1 MIYQLADIVRDV
13 KVVLDENMSSEELLA
28 LEDIETL
35 SMEDIIESKVV
46 EAVRRVE
53 SVAPINMLESGH
65 NLIDSLF
72 WNGDGSG
79 FVVLPD
85 DFMRLMAFKMSDWE
99 RVVTDAITVDD
110 PMYAKQS
117 SRYKGIRGNKQ
128 KPVCAIV
135 NRPEGRV
142 LEFYSCDNESATME
156 MGVYRP
162 YPKID
167 EYKGVEISERCY
179 MAVVYVIGALTLMTY
194 GATDKATGLM
204 ELSKS
209 IMEQ

>member
-1 MIYQLADIVRDV
+1 MIYQLAEIVKDV
-13 KVVLDENMSSEELLA
+13 KIALDENMTSEGLLA
-28 LEDIETL
+28 LEDVETL
-35 SMEDIIESKVV
+35 SMEEIIESKVV

-53 SVAPINMLESGH
+53 SSAPVNMLESGQ
-65 NLIDSLF
+65 NLVDAIF
-72 WNGDGSG
+72 WKEKGSG
-79 FVVLPD
+79 FVVLPG
-85 DFMRLMAFKMSDWE
+85 DFMRLMVFKMSDWE

-110 PMYAKQS
+110 PIYAKQS

-167 EYKGVEISERCY
+167 EYKGVEISKRCY
-179 MAVVYVIGALTLMTY
+179 MAVIYTLGALVLMTY
-194 GATDKATGLM
+194 GESEKASVLL

-209 IMEQ
+209 VIEQ

>member
-1 MIYQLADIVRDV
+1 MIYQLAEIVKDV
-13 KVVLDENMSSEELLA
+13 KIVLDENMTSEELLA

-35 SMEDIIESKVV
+35 SMEDVIESNVV
-46 EAVRRVE
+46 EAIRRVE

-72 WNGDGSG
+72 WNGNGSG

-99 RVVTDAITVDD
+99 RTLHSAIEATDPI
-110 PMYAKQS
+110 YAKQS
-117 SRYKGIRGNKQ
+117 SRFKGVRGNKQ
-128 KPVCAIV
+128 KPVVAIV
-135 NRPEGRV
+135 NRPEGRI
-142 LEFYSCDNESATME
+142 LEFYSCDNENATME
-156 MGVYRP
+156 IGVYRP
-162 YPKID
+162 YPKVD

-179 MAVVYVIGALTLMTY
+179 RAVVYTIGALVLITY
-194 GATDKATGLM
+194 GEADKASALT

-209 IMEQ
+209 ILV

>member
-1 MIYQLADIVRDV
+1 MIYQLAEIVKDV
-13 KVVLDENMSSEELLA
+13 KVALDENMTSEGLLA
-28 LEDIETL
+28 LEDVETL
-35 SMEDIIESKVV
+35 SMEEIIESKVV

-53 SVAPINMLESGH
+53 SSAPVNMLESGQ
-65 NLIDSLF
+65 NLVDAIF
-72 WNGDGSG
+72 WKEKGSG
-79 FVVLPD
+79 FVVLPG
-85 DFMRLMAFKMSDWE
+85 DFMRLMVFKMSDWE

-162 YPKID
+162 YPIID
-167 EYKGVEISERCY
+167 EYKGVEISKRCY
-179 MAVVYVIGALTLMTY
+179 MAVIYTLGALVLMTY
-194 GATDKATGLM
+194 GESEKASVLL

-209 IMEQ
+209 VIEQ

>member
-1 MIYQLADIVRDV
+1 MIYQLAEIVKDV
-13 KVVLDENMSSEELLA
+13 KVALDENMTSEGMLA
-28 LEDIETL
+28 LEDVETL
-35 SMEDIIESKVV
+35 SMEEIIESKVV

-53 SVAPINMLESGH
+53 SSAPVNMLESGQ
-65 NLIDSLF
+65 NLVDVIF
-72 WNGDGSG
+72 WKEKGSG
-79 FVVLPD
+79 FVVLPG
-85 DFMRLMAFKMSDWE
+85 DFMRLMVFKMSDWE

-167 EYKGVEISERCY
+167 EYKGVEISKRCY
-179 MAVVYVIGALTLMTY
+179 MAVIYTLGALVLMTY
-194 GATDKATGLM
+194 GESEKASVLL

-209 IMEQ
+209 VIEQ

>member
-1 MIYQLADIVRDV
+1 MIYQLAEIVKDV
-13 KVVLDENMSSEELLA
+13 KVALDENMTSEGLLA
-28 LEDIETL
+28 LEDVETL
-35 SMEDIIESKVV
+35 SMEEIIESKVV

-53 SVAPINMLESGH
+53 SSAPVNMLESGQ
-65 NLIDSLF
+65 NLVDVIF
-72 WNGDGSG
+72 WKEKGSG
-79 FVVLPD
+79 FVVLPG
-85 DFMRLMAFKMSDWE
+85 DFMRLMVFKMSDWE

-167 EYKGVEISERCY
+167 EYKGVEISKRCY
-179 MAVVYVIGALTLMTY
+179 MAVIYTLGALVLMTY
-194 GATDKATGLM
+194 GESEKASVLL

-209 IMEQ
+209 VIEQ

>member
-13 KVVLDENMSSEELLA
+13 KVALDENMSSEELLA
-28 LEDIETL
+28 LEDVETL
-35 SMEDIIESKVV
+35 SMEDIIKSKVC
-46 EAVRRVE
+46 EGIRRVE
-53 SVAPINMLESGH
+53 STAPIGMLDSGI
-65 NLIDSLF
+65 NLPNAIF
-72 WNGDGSG
+72 WQEMESG

-85 DFMRLMAFKMSDWE
+85 DFMRLMAFKMSDWA
-99 RVVTDAITVDD
+99 RPLYGAITADN
-110 PMYAKQS
+110 PIYAKQS
-117 SRYKGIRGNKQ
+117 SRYKGVRGNTQ
-128 KPVCAIV
+128 KPVCAV
-135 NRPEGRV
+135 VARPEGRV
-142 LEFYSCDNESATME
+142 LEFFSCNDKSATME

-167 EYKGVEISERCY
+167 EYGGVEISERCY

>member
-35 SMEDIIESKVV
+35 SMEDIIESKVE

-79 FVVLPD
+79 FVVLPE
-85 DFMRLMAFKMSDWE
+85 DFMRLISFKMSGWE
-99 RVVTDAITVDD
+99 RVIHDAISVND
-110 PMYAKQS
+110 PIYLKQS
-117 SRYKGIRGNKQ
+117 SRFKGIRGNKQ
-128 KPVCAIV
+128 KPVVAIV
-135 NRPEGRV
+135 TRPEGRV
-142 LEFYSCDNESATME
+142 LEFYSCDNENATME
-156 MGVYRP
+156 IGVYRP
-162 YPKID
+162 YPKVD

-179 MAVVYVIGALTLMTY
+179 MAVIYTLGALVLMTY
-194 GATDKATGLM
+194 GESEKASVLL

-209 IMEQ
+209 VIEQ